1 MSKNTNENFET
12 TQDEDREQDY
22 NSNSERCNL
31 IVNYL
36 PPELEDAYLKTMFQE
51 HGEVLTAKVVK
62 DKTTK
67 KSLGFGFVKFYK
79 PEHANDAVEKK
90 NGIIIGDKKI
100 KVSFARP
107 STEEI
112 KNCKLY
118 VTNLPKDYS
127 EQSVLTLF
135 SQYGNI
141 IECRV
146 LQDRSTKSN
155 RGVAFIQFSS
165 RHEAN
170 NALLLNGYQVNELE
184 KGLVVKYAEDQQKKK
199 EKKLGGINGLETNL
213 QHLSLKGAYEQDS
226 SYYYGSQRS
235 SHASAGGFPIQTQS
249 NSPSFFYS
257 NGEMLGRR
265 NNMEKGFHEHDSRLP
280 SAHGTGG
287 PGRGGPVDQWYPPS
301 ASSTP
306 SHQSF
311 DRGNGYGH
319 SAPNGPTGFMSSGS
333 IEQSFQQPRGNLGQN
348 QLGGKLPAGTPN
360 RTSGV
365 TLLISNLP
373 LHADVTTLHE
383 LISPYGRILS
393 AQVEIS
399 DSSNGA
405 RMTLCSGRGF
415 VQMANISQAQYA
427 IQALHGT
434 IMFEGGSPLQ
444 VLCYQYYYNRD
455 ILFTYSLISLFQ
467 IGMMQSGQDARPK
480 LSQQPFSYP
489 NTGGDLFYNS

>member
-1 MSKNTNENFET
+1 MIESASKSSINNNNGDYEGNNNN
-12 TQDEDREQDY
+12 QSDLEDREQQQDST
-22 NSNSERCNL
+22 NSVSERCNL

-51 HGEVLTAKVVK
+51 HGDILTAKVVK
-62 DKTTK
+62 DKISK

-79 PEHANDAVEKK
+79 PEHASDAVEKK

-107 STEEI
+107 STEDI

-127 EQSVLTLF
+127 EQSVVSLF

-155 RGVAFIQFSS
+155 RGVAFIQFNT
-165 RHEAN
+165 RQEAN
-170 NALLLNGYQVNELE
+170 NALALNGYQVNDLE

-199 EKKLGGINGLETNL
+199 DKKFGGLETNL
-213 QHLSLKGAYEQDS
+213 QHLSLKATYEHDNP
-226 SYYYGSQRS
+226 YYYGSHNNNNNSRPSS
-235 SHASAGGFPIQTQS
+235 SHASSVGGGFPTQGQGQGG
-249 NSPSFFYS
+249 PPGFFYS
-257 NGEMLGRR
+257 NGEVLGRR
-265 NNMEKGFHEHDSRLP
+265 NNSMEKIFHDHDSQLP
-280 SAHGTGG
+280 IPGH
-287 PGRGGPVDQWYPPS
+287 GRGPNIVSSEHWYPPS
-301 ASSTP
+301 ASPIQTA
-306 SHQSF
+306 HGF
-311 DRGNGYGH
+311 DRGNNGYGH
-319 SAPNGPTGFMSSGS
+319 VPPGSMSYMSNGS
-333 IEQSFQQPRGNLGQN
+333 IETSFQQQQQSRGNMNMNMNQS
-348 QLGGKLPAGTPN
+348 QLGNNNSKPPGSPQH
-360 RTSGV
+360 RTLSGV

-373 LHADVTTLHE
+373 PHADVTTLHE
-383 LISPYGRILS
+383 LVSPYGRILS

-399 DSSNGA
+399 ESGTSA

-444 VLCYQYYYNRD
+444 VR
-455 ILFTYSLISLFQ
+455 IPSL
-467 IGMMQSGQDARPK
+467 RT
-480 LSQQPFSYP
+480 LSFC
-489 NTGGDLFYNS
+489 